1 MTTHS
6 SILDGESHGQR
17 SLVGYSPWGCKES
30 DMTEQ
35 PRAVNKSPGLDN
47 FTGESYQIFKDL
59 VPILKLLQKIEDQG
73 TFPNSFHEA
82 SVTLI
87 PSQLRTQEKKIYRPI
102 FPMNIN
108 TKILKKY

>member
-6 SILDGESHGQR
+6 SILAGESHAQR

-35 PRAVNKSPGLDN
+35 PRVVNKSPGLDN

-59 VPILKLLQKIEDQG
+59 VPILKLLQKIED
-73 TFPNSFHEA
+73 
-82 SVTLI
+82 
-87 PSQLRTQEKKIYRPI
+87 
-102 FPMNIN
+102 
-108 TKILKKY
+108 